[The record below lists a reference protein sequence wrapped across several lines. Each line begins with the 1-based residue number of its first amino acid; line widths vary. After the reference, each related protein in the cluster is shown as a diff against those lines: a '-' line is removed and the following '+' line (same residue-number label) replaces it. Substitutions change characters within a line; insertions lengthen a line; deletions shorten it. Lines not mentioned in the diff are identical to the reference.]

1 MAKTPF
7 VDVPENEWYFPYV
20 HDVYWLGLMNGTSE
34 TTFEPLATTSRA
46 MVVQVLYNM
55 SDRPRVYVQKAFDD
69 VVEGQWYYDAVNW
82 AKAVGVCNGTSE
94 TEFSPNDHVTREQL
108 AAFLYRYA
116 VLCGYTCIASGDLSG
131 FSDRNRISD
140 YAREPIQWAVGAG
153 IINGTSPTTL
163 EPRSNATRAEIATM
177 LCRLVDFLT
186 NN

>member
-1 MAKTPF
+1 
-7 VDVPENEWYFPYV
+7 
-20 HDVYWLGLMNGTSE
+20 MNGTSE

-55 SDRPRVYVQKAFDD
+55 SDRPRVYAQKAFDD

-94 TEFSPNDHVTREQL
+94 TEFSPNDPVTREQL

-140 YAREPIQWAVGAG
+140 YAREPIQLAVGAG

>member
-1 MAKTPF
+1 
-7 VDVPENEWYFPYV
+7 
-20 HDVYWLGLMNGTSE
+20 MNGTSE

-55 SDRPRVYVQKAFDD
+55 SDRPRVYAQKAFDD

-94 TEFSPNDHVTREQL
+94 TEFSPNDPVTREQL

-131 FSDRNRISD
+131 LATATEF
-140 YAREPIQWAVGAG
+140 PI
-153 IINGTSPTTL
+153 
-163 EPRSNATRAEIATM
+163 TRASRSSGPSVPVSSTVPPRPPLSPAATPPAPKSQP
-177 LCRLVDFLT
+177 CSAAS
-186 NN
+186 